1 MIEHDVDVASRSQPK
16 SSSSAR
22 EDGIFAKARPVGRR
36 CGALA
41 ALSCFWAFYSGIR
54 LQIYSNP
61 CRVETVMSA
70 LPSLMRLV
78 ALLIFL
84 SAVNGPASAAAAVGT
99 VTRVQNQAQIGAT
112 AATVG
117 APVHMN
123 DQLLTGSNAR
133 LQVTFR
139 DGTTLTLG
147 ENAKVVVDRYVYN
160 PEQSTGDLA
169 LNATRGAIR
178 LATGRLHQ
186 MRDRDVKVSTPYA
199 ALAVRGTEFWTGPI
213 DGHYGALLLKGR
225 VSVSNRAGAVTLS
238 VPGQGTDIQR
248 RR

>member
-1 MIEHDVDVASRSQPK
+1 
-16 SSSSAR
+16 
-22 EDGIFAKARPVGRR
+22 
-36 CGALA
+36 
-41 ALSCFWAFYSGIR
+41 
-54 LQIYSNP
+54 
-61 CRVETVMSA
+61 
-70 LPSLMRLV
+70 MRFV
-78 ALLIFL
+78 VLLICM
-84 SAVNGPASAAAAVGT
+84 SVVNSPASAAPVGT
-99 VTRVQNQAQIGAT
+99 VTRVQSQAQIGAA

-117 APVHMN
+117 APVNMN
-123 DQLLTGSNAR
+123 DQLLTGANAR

-139 DGTTLTLG
+139 DGTVLTLG

-178 LATGRLHQ
+178 LATGKLHQ
-186 MRDRDVKVSTPYA
+186 MRDRDVKVSTPYG

-225 VSVSNRAGAVTLS
+225 VGVSNRAGAVTLS

-248 RR
+248 RRRR